1 METQM
6 QVTFTE
12 EELENGLYKFSLEG
26 TLDAP
31 GTITIEDDFQQSL
44 TQAGGQVIIDL
55 AGVDYMS
62 SYGLRML
69 LICAKALKNAGGEL
83 HLAGPTPNVME
94 LIKLA
99 GYDTMFP
106 VYETVEEAILFLSG

>member
-1 METQM
+1 MSI
-6 QVTFTE
+6 TFTE
-12 EELENGLYKFSLEG
+12 EILEGGLRRIALVG

-31 GTITIEDDFQQSL
+31 GAMSIEDEFQAL
-44 TQAGGQVIIDL
+44 LKEKGGNVIIDL

-69 LICAKALKNAGGEL
+69 LVGAKELKGAGGGL
-83 HLAGPTPNVME
+83 HLAEANTRVME
-94 LIKLA
+94 VITMA

-106 VYETVEEAILFLSG
+106 VYESIEEAILLLGG

>member
-1 METQM
+1 MR
-6 QVTFTE
+6 VTFTE

-31 GTITIEDDFQQSL
+31 GTITIEDDFQKSL
-44 TQAGGQVIIDL
+44 VGVASRVIIDL

-69 LICAKALKNAGGEL
+69 LISAKSLKNVGGEL
-83 HLAGPTPNVME
+83 HLAGATPNVME
-94 LIKLA
+94 LIRLA

-106 VYETVEEAILFLSG
+106 VYETVEDAILFLSEDS